1 MQLEDEMAQMKINM
15 ESAHQNEL
23 DALNRKITEL
33 NAIIDNLKGVL
44 EREVGS
50 KDELIAQLQAENK
63 DYR

>member
-50 KDELIAQLQAENK
+50 KDSLIA
-63 DYR
+63 